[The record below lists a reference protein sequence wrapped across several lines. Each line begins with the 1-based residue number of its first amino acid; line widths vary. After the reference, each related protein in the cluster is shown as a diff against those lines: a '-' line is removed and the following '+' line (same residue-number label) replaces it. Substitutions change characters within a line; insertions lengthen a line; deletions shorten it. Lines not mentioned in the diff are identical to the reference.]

1 MKAQVVIVG
10 LGGQGVLFASKVLA
24 HTALALG
31 EEVIGSETH
40 GMSQRGGPV
49 AAHLKVGPYH
59 SPLVRQGCADLVL
72 ALDAVEAVRHLP
84 FIRPGGLCFANAPAG
99 SWGIDASLQPFLEA
113 LGIGVFQVD
122 ADRIALECGSPAAAN
137 AVLLGFATAHP
148 ASPFP
153 AEAVAATLARI
164 SPAQFRGLNMRAFE
178 RGQSAF
184 AQVRATL
191 E

>member
-1 MKAQVVIVG
+1 MKVQVVIVG

-49 AAHLKVGPYH
+49 ASHLKVGPYH
-59 SPLVRQGCADLVL
+59 SPLVRRGCADLLL
-72 ALDAVEAVRHLP
+72 ALDAVEAVRYLP
-84 FIRPGGLCFANAPAG
+84 FVRPGGLCFANAPAG
-99 SWGIDASLQPFLEA
+99 RWEIDASLKPFLDA

-122 ADRIALECGSPAAAN
+122 ADRIASECGSPAAAN
-137 AVLLGFATAHP
+137 AVLLGFAIAYP

-164 SPAQFRGLNMRAFE
+164 SPAKFRDLNMKAFE
-178 RGQSAF
+178 RGQRAF
-184 AQVRATL
+184 VHVRPTA
-191 E
+191 